1 MRNFYLTVVL
11 LSVLIIY
18 PSFVYSQ
25 TNIGNTIDTY
35 AGVNSLLMN
44 PANVS
49 GSKTKLEINI
59 FSVSAF
65 VGNDYLSVDFND
77 LKNIGNG
84 FDFESDVAKTP
95 TEQNN
100 FFGNVDLLG
109 PSVMFRIND
118 KSGLGINT
126 RVRTFF
132 NLHNISG
139 LFYESVSEG
148 FDGQSDFQ
156 TEMEN
161 LSGTV
166 HAWGEI
172 GLTYGRIIL
181 EEESHRLKL
190 GATIK
195 YLAGAGGVFT
205 SSPQLSA
212 NFNSSL
218 GTLTTGGNLDY
229 GYTFGFDTEEIN
241 FTDVTT
247 GFGADFGIVYE
258 MRPKN
263 ENMEDSL
270 YLSKPYKLRFGV
282 SVLDLGS
289 INYQGYTEFNYNM
302 NATVDAA
309 EFEES
314 DLADVLED
322 NYESTEVVGSSTMGL
337 PSSLQVFADYHFRKS
352 FFLSIN
358 GSYSL
363 RNESTFKVNNT
374 INTVSITPRIETKRF
389 SIYSPVSL
397 REYQS
402 GIMWGFGLRLGPL
415 TVGSG
420 SVLSNLLSSSSKSTD
435 VYLGFKV
442 PLNGKSS
449 L

>member
-1 MRNFYLTVVL
+1 
-11 LSVLIIY
+11 
-18 PSFVYSQ
+18 
-25 TNIGNTIDTY
+25 
-35 AGVNSLLMN
+35 
-44 PANVS
+44 
-49 GSKTKLEINI
+49 
-59 FSVSAF
+59 
-65 VGNDYLSVDFND
+65 
-77 LKNIGNG
+77 
-84 FDFESDVAKTP
+84 
-95 TEQNN
+95 
-100 FFGNVDLLG
+100 
-109 PSVMFRIND
+109 
-118 KSGLGINT
+118 
-126 RVRTFF
+126 
-132 NLHNISG
+132 
-139 LFYESVSEG
+139 LFYESISEG

-172 GLTYGRIIL
+172 GLTYGRIIF
-181 EEESHRLKL
+181 EDESHRLKL
-190 GATIK
+190 GTSLK

-205 SSPQLSA
+205 SSPLLSA

-218 GTLTTGGNLDY
+218 ETITTGGTLDY
-229 GYTFGFDTEEIN
+229 GYTSEFDTEDIN
-241 FTDVTT
+241 FSDVTT

-258 MRPKN
+258 MLPKN

-270 YLSKPYKLRFGV
+270 YLSKPYKFRFGL

-289 INYQGYTEFNYNM
+289 INYQGTTEFNYDM
-302 NATVDAA
+302 NETVGVS

-314 DLADVLED
+314 DIGDVLED
-322 NYESTEVVGSSTMGL
+322 NYEGTELEGSNTMGL
-337 PSSLQVFADYHFRKS
+337 PTSLQVFADYHFKKS
-352 FFLSIN
+352 FFLSFS

-363 RNESTFKVNNT
+363 RSESTFKVNNT
-374 INTVSITPRIETKRF
+374 INTISITPRIETKLF

-397 REYQS
+397 RQYQS

-420 SVLSNLLSSSSKSTD
+420 SALSNLLSSSSKSTD

>member
-1 MRNFYLTVVL
+1 MIRFINIAVII
-11 LSVLIIY
+11 SVLIVY
-18 PSFVYSQ
+18 PSFSQ
-25 TNIGNTIDTY
+25 TNIGNTIDNY

-49 GSKTKLEINI
+49 GSKTKLEFNI

-84 FDFESDVAKTP
+84 FDFDSDVSKTP

-109 PSVMFRIND
+109 PSVMFRLNE

-132 NLHNISG
+132 NLNNISG
-139 LFYESVSEG
+139 LFYESISEG
-148 FDGQSDFQ
+148 FDLQTDFQ
-156 TEMEN
+156 TEMTD
-161 LSGTV
+161 LSGNV
-166 HAWGEI
+166 HAWGEV
-172 GLTYGRIIL
+172 GVTYGRIII
-181 EEESHRLKL
+181 EDESHRLKL
-190 GATIK
+190 GTTLK

-205 SSPQLSA
+205 SSPLLSA

-218 GTLTTGGNLDY
+218 ETLTTRGTLAY
-229 GYTFGFDTEEIN
+229 GYTSGFDTDEIN
-241 FTDVTT
+241 FTDITS
-247 GFGADFGIVYE
+247 GFGADFGLVYE
-258 MRPKN
+258 MRPRSEKI
-263 ENMEDSL
+263 EDPL
-270 YLSKPYKLRFGV
+270 YFSKPYKLRIGL
-282 SVLDLGS
+282 SVLDIGA
-289 INYQGYTEFNYNM
+289 INYQGNTEFNYNI
-302 NATVDAA
+302 NATVDVI
-309 EFEES
+309 EFEEN
-314 DLADVLED
+314 DFVDVLEE

-337 PSSLQVFADYHFRKS
+337 PSSLQVFADYHFKKS
-352 FFLSIN
+352 FFMSFN

-363 RNESTFKVNNT
+363 RSETTFKVNNA
-374 INTVSITPRIETKRF
+374 INTVSITPRMETKRF

-397 REYQS
+397 RQYQS
-402 GIMWGFGLRLGPL
+402 GIMWGFGLRFGPL

-420 SVLSNLLSSSSKSTD
+420 SALSNLLSNSSKSTD
-435 VYLGFKV
+435 FYLGFKV

>member
-1 MRNFYLTVVL
+1 MIRFISIAIF
-11 LSVLIIY
+11 LSVLNVY
-18 PSFVYSQ
+18 PSFSQ

-84 FDFESDVAKTP
+84 FDFDSDVSKTP

-109 PSVMFRIND
+109 PSVMFRLND

-132 NLHNISG
+132 NLNNISG
-139 LFYESVSEG
+139 LFYESISEG
-148 FDGQSDFQ
+148 FDLQTDFQ
-156 TEMEN
+156 TEMNN

-166 HAWGEI
+166 HAWGEV
-172 GLTYGRIIL
+172 GVTYGRIIF
-181 EEESHRLKL
+181 EDESHRLKL
-190 GATIK
+190 GTTLK

-218 GTLTTGGNLDY
+218 ETITTGGTLDY
-229 GYTFGFDTEEIN
+229 GYTSEFDTEEIN
-241 FTDVTT
+241 FTDVTS

-258 MRPKN
+258 TRPKS
-263 ENMEDSL
+263 ENMGDTL
-270 YLSKPYKLRFGV
+270 YLSKPYKLRFGL
-282 SVLDLGS
+282 SVLDLGA
-289 INYQGYTEFNYNM
+289 INYQGNIEFNYNM
-302 NATVDAA
+302 NATVDVD
-309 EFEES
+309 EFEEN
-314 DLADVLED
+314 DFADVLED

-337 PSSLQVFADYHFRKS
+337 PSSLQVFADYHFKKNFFMS
-352 FFLSIN
+352 FN
-358 GSYSL
+358 GSLSL
-363 RNESTFKVNNT
+363 RSESTFKVNNT
-374 INTVSITPRIETKRF
+374 INTISITPRMETKLF

-397 REYQS
+397 RQYQS
-402 GIMWGFGLRLGPL
+402 GIMWGFGLRFGPL
-415 TVGSG
+415 TIGSG
-420 SVLSNLLSSSSKSTD
+420 SALSNLLSSSSKSTD
-435 VYLGFKV
+435 VYIGLKIPFNEK
-442 PLNGKSS
+442 K
-449 L
+449 